1 MLLLHL
7 HAGWCV
13 QPILKIRGSQ
23 HLNRVSKTFTEW
35 ERTLPA
41 NAPNPGSWKMI
52 RPGTESSHS
61 CWTSTSSGMALAWTE
76 KTSIQVSDGLFRFLA
91 GLQFSLC
98 FSKWSA
104 LSSLFERK
112 ILEVEQSSRHWWTCF
127 SDSNNLELAEAPEE
141 LAHGNGTW
149 SSSGE
154 MWYSIPMISFDSVT
168 TATQP
173 NVLFWEL
180 QCTWNIIHECG
191 IKQPSSWAVA
201 RQEFH

>member
-7 HAGWCV
+7 HTGWCV

-23 HLNRVSKTFTEW
+23 HLNRVSKTFTAW

-61 CWTSTSSGMALAWTE
+61 CWTSTSSGMALAWIE

-112 ILEVEQSSRHWWTCF
+112 ILEVEQSNRHWWASF

-154 MWYSIPMISFDSVT
+154 MLVFHPNDIIWFSNNSNT
-168 TATQP
+168 TQHF
-173 NVLFWEL
+173 FWEL
-180 QCTWNIIHECG
+180 QCTWNIINECG